1 MEKGDDSRAADVAEA
16 FPRKAL
22 VIPGLIPLAI
32 LGLLFGADAVG
43 AKLNPHGF
51 SGVVVLLVMVYGV
64 VAGVFEVFL
73 IARTL
78 PQLVRMAALRTTQN
92 LLAILFAAVFV
103 IVVFWFGFRI
113 YLG

>member
-1 MEKGDDSRAADVAEA
+1 
-16 FPRKAL
+16 
-22 VIPGLIPLAI
+22 
-32 LGLLFGADAVG
+32 
-43 AKLNPHGF
+43 
-51 SGVVVLLVMVYGV
+51 MVYGV